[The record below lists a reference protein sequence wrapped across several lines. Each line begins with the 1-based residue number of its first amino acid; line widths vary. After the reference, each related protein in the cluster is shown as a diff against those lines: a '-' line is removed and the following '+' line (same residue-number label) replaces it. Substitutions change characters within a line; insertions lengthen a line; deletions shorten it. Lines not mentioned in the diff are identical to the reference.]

1 MNGYSRVNILIQED
15 QSGISGTMT
24 LIYWN
29 EERKTIS
36 NVFNEIKY
44 TKKQLQNNLSET
56 KSDSE
61 I

>member
-1 MNGYSRVNILIQED
+1 MNGYSRVNILCTTGGQIY

-36 NVFNEIKY
+36 NVFNKIKY
-44 TKKQLQNNLSET
+44 TKKHL
-56 KSDSE
+56 
-61 I
+61 